1 LLIGSSILGEPIFCI
16 LQLLK
21 INEMG
26 LIISSSEDFNFGRY
40 MINDDDWTRQSLK
53 QYIKLNEKKLLYDLL
68 GIELADLLLLDLDQ
82 YKEPQNARFT
92 AIFNPLSFNF
102 KDKIY
107 HSEGIKEVLKGLVY
121 AEFTK
126 EQNFKNN
133 INGNSQNLYEQGE
146 VISSKMAGLTNKY
159 SEAIDSFWSIQVF
172 CCDNRDVYP
181 EFNGQSKDYNSI
193 F

>member
-1 LLIGSSILGEPIFCI
+1 
-16 LQLLK
+16 
-21 INEMG
+21 MG

-53 QYIKLNEKKLLYDLL
+53 QYIKLNEKKFLYDLL

-82 YKEPQNARFT
+82 FKEPSDPRFT

-102 KDKIY
+102 KNKIY
-107 HSEGIKEVLKGLVY
+107 HSDGIKELLKGLVY

-133 INGNSQNLYEQGE
+133 INGNSQNLYEG
-146 VISSKMAGLTNKY
+146 
-159 SEAIDSFWSIQVF
+159 
-172 CCDNRDVYP
+172 
-181 EFNGQSKDYNSI
+181 
-193 F
+193 

>member
-1 LLIGSSILGEPIFCI
+1 
-16 LQLLK
+16 
-21 INEMG
+21 MG

-159 SEAIDSFWSIQVF
+159 NEAIDSFWSIQVF
-172 CCDNRDVYP
+172 CCDNRDVYT